1 MKENSLRVYQ
11 TGRKERV
18 FYCLFFL
25 GQNIL
30 WGYAGFMETFLTDIG
45 IAAATAAAILLVP
58 KLWDAFND
66 VLFGYLV
73 DRHKFKNGQKF
84 VPWIRIGTAALGIT
98 TVAMFAVPEG
108 LAQPQKIAWFMVSY
122 ALFDI
127 SYTVQDTPVF
137 ALTTVMTSD
146 VEERS
151 AIIAGGKLWS
161 MVGGVIAT
169 LLVPMVRPHLGWLGA
184 CIVFVAVSI
193 GMMIPLLFGAK
204 ERTSAEAEEN
214 PGLREML
221 SYLKGNKYLIVTL
234 LALLIL
240 GLANLEQKMA
250 IYAGRICL
258 GREDM
263 ATLVAGGA
271 AVSVIAVSALV
282 PVLSKKWD
290 KFHVLCVGLAFAIV
304 MDVITYFVGYNTIWL
319 AIVMIMLKCSGL
331 GFWSVIVYMLVA
343 DTVEYGTYKTGTR
356 AAGITFSLQCFAAK
370 LKNALMGSLILW
382 TLSLTGFVEGENA
395 IQPAGVADGV
405 WAMFCLF
412 PAVGFVIVLAILLLF
427 YKLKTKDVQVM
438 AAYNHGKISREEAEV
453 LLADRY
459 GPAGDKA

>member
-1 MKENSLRVYQ
+1 ML
-11 TGRKERV
+11 
-18 FYCLFFL
+18 
-25 GQNIL
+25 
-30 WGYAGFMETFLTDIG
+30 
-45 IAAATAAAILLVP
+45 
-58 KLWDAFND
+58 
-66 VLFGYLV
+66 
-73 DRHKFKNGQKF
+73 
-84 VPWIRIGTAALGIT
+84 AL
-98 TVAMFAVPEG
+98 PEG

-122 ALFDI
+122 VLFDI
-127 SYTVQDTPVF
+127 SYTIQDTPVF
-137 ALTTVMTSD
+137 ALPTVMISD

-221 SYLKGNKYLIVTL
+221 SYLKGNKYLIVAL

-282 PVLSKKWD
+282 PLLSRKWD
-290 KFHVLCVGLAFAIV
+290 KFHVLCVGMAFAIV
-304 MDVITYFVGYNTIWL
+304 MDVITYFVGYNIIWL

-370 LKNALMGSLILW
+370 LKNALMGSLLLW
-382 TLSLTGFVEGENA
+382 TLSLTGFVEGEHA

-412 PAVGFVIVLAILLLF
+412 PAAGFVIALAILLLF